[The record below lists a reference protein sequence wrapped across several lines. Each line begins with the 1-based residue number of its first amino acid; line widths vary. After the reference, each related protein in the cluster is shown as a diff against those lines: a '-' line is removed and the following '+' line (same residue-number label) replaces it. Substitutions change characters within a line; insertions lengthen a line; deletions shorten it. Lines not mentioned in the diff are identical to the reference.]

1 MDYFEKRQYTPKLTT
16 KPNTNLNIAV
26 VIPSYNEPNI
36 YPTLQSLANCQQ
48 TVGSVE
54 VIVVVNHPENS
65 TDEVITIS
73 DFTYN
78 QVIRANSELSKPWL
92 AFHPIKA
99 YNLPKKQAGVG
110 LARQIG
116 MNEAAYRFFSIE
128 RPNGIIDCFD
138 ADSLCASNYLY
149 EIEKLWIDF
158 PKTSGCSIRY
168 NHPISG
174 ADFTSETYW
183 GIAAYELHLRY
194 YNQASRLINFPFAY
208 HTIGSS
214 MACTAET
221 YTKIGGMNRRQAG
234 EDFYFLQK
242 IIPNGNFRELN
253 STCVYPSPRASDRVP
268 FGTGRAMG
276 KFLDNTT
283 CGITTYNL
291 QSFFDLRTLFT
302 QIDTFY
308 TASKAQIDSTI
319 SEFALSLKTF
329 LINNKATTEIIETRE
344 NTGTIGA
351 FRKRFFM
358 WFDAF
363 KLLKY
368 LNYANETQYQR
379 QSVLTEAT
387 KLLNL
392 KGVTPNNP
400 NDVFELLEIYRNLD
414 LEER

>member
-1 MDYFEKRQYTPKLTT
+1 MNYFEKRQYTPRIGATPSNKLS
-16 KPNTNLNIAV
+16 ICV

-36 YPTLQSLANCQQ
+36 YSSLEALANCQPTQ
-48 TVGSVE
+48 GHVE
-54 VIVVVNHPENS
+54 VIVVINHPENS
-65 TDEVITIS
+65 PDDSVALSEN
-73 DFTYN
+73 TYA
-78 QVIRANSELSKPWL
+78 QVVEAGRNLTKPWL
-92 AFHPIKA
+92 TFHAIKA
-99 YNLPKKQAGVG
+99 YCLPKKQAGVG

-116 MNEAAYRFFSIE
+116 MDEAAYRFFTLNK
-128 RPNGIIDCFD
+128 PNGIVDCFD

-149 EIEKLWIDF
+149 EIEKLWDDH
-158 PKTSGCSIRY
+158 PKTTGCSIRY

-174 ADFTSETYW
+174 IEYSPETYR

-194 YNQASRLINFPFAY
+194 YNQASRHINFPFAF

-276 KFLDNTT
+276 NFLGNTA
-283 CGITTYNL
+283 CGITTYDL
-291 QSFFDLRTLFT
+291 QSFLDLTPFFDA
-302 QIDTFY
+302 ISTFY
-308 TASKAQIDSTI
+308 NASKAQIDEQI
-319 SEFALSLKTF
+319 AQQAPAIKNF
-329 LINNKATTEIIETRE
+329 LAKNNATSEIIDTRH
-344 NTGTIGA
+344 NTGNPKA
-351 FRKRFFM
+351 FNKRFFT

-368 LNYANETQYQR
+368 LNFANETQYKR
-379 QSVLTEAT
+379 NSVLAESV
-387 KLLNL
+387 KLLEL
-392 KGVTPNNP
+392 KGITPNNP
-400 NDVFELLEIYRNLD
+400 DDVFELLNIYRRLD
-414 LEER
+414 L